1 MKKKEKKY
9 YGKKKKFYSF
19 FLKIFIPFIIVTSI
33 LGGIITA
40 FLNLTFQNNIS
51 SNVQAAEKTIRQ
63 AGIKYWNIYQ
73 TELEEQKDAD
83 YEFQTP
89 YDHYIGNMIYLN
101 NLSMAALN
109 DSEVVNM
116 QGFIHLYQKDDAGNL
131 TEITDQKDKVFL
143 QINDTSENKYMLYCD
158 NDIFEAAV
166 PEIKDMS
173 ADFSLDKMNEV
184 YVSGMQ
190 FYPASYTC
198 FADGE
203 EQKRTVS
210 EIPDGYVK
218 LDQSSEFTIPHGVVG
233 CIPISLKV
241 DRYTGTDEIVN
252 DYQNNSNWEYVEDT
266 EKCVYGTHA
275 VYAFPVNNDNTA
287 FAVIDYHYNIV
298 KSLMG
303 HMIIYIWLGVVLG
316 SALISL
322 VIAYIMYRSYKSAYD
337 MEQYRRT
344 TSNAMAHDLKSPLA
358 VISLYAENLK
368 SGKNPEKNQYY
379 MDGILNEVKAMNEQV
394 ASILDMAKAEELTK
408 GFSEALDNDLN
419 TSLALTCVYDVLKA
433 DADDA
438 TKLYVI
444 GEFDKVLSLD
454 LTKVPESNKADA
466 DDDFAKE
473 VEELIAQRTKA
484 RAEKDWAT
492 ADAIRDKLKEMK
504 VVVKDTKD
512 GIEWHVEG

>member
-101 NLSMAALN
+101 NLSMAVLN
-109 DSEVVNM
+109 DSKLVSM
-116 QGFIHLYQKDDAGNL
+116 QGFIHLYQKDDADNL

-166 PEIKDMS
+166 PEIKGMS
-173 ADFSLDKMNEV
+173 ADFSLDKMNEI

-203 EQKRTVS
+203 EQERTVS

-218 LDQSSEFTIPHGVVG
+218 LDQSSGFTIPHGVVG
-233 CIPISLKV
+233 CIPTSLKV

-252 DYQNNSNWEYVEDT
+252 DYQNNSN
-266 EKCVYGTHA
+266 
-275 VYAFPVNNDNTA
+275 
-287 FAVIDYHYNIV
+287 
-298 KSLMG
+298 
-303 HMIIYIWLGVVLG
+303 
-316 SALISL
+316 
-322 VIAYIMYRSYKSAYD
+322 
-337 MEQYRRT
+337 
-344 TSNAMAHDLKSPLA
+344 
-358 VISLYAENLK
+358 
-368 SGKNPEKNQYY
+368 
-379 MDGILNEVKAMNEQV
+379 
-394 ASILDMAKAEELTK
+394 
-408 GFSEALDNDLN
+408 
-419 TSLALTCVYDVLKA
+419 
-433 DADDA
+433 
-438 TKLYVI
+438 
-444 GEFDKVLSLD
+444 
-454 LTKVPESNKADA
+454 
-466 DDDFAKE
+466 
-473 VEELIAQRTKA
+473 
-484 RAEKDWAT
+484 
-492 ADAIRDKLKEMK
+492 
-504 VVVKDTKD
+504 
-512 GIEWHVEG
+512 